1 MFSSSLRLT
10 GSPKNTG
17 EDDSFIPVHIDS
29 APYTSASQ
37 EPQSVEPEP
46 RGDAS
51 RESALQKE
59 RELNLECER
68 LLVEGIDY
76 CYKEEYEKAFE
87 VLSKAKVI
95 GTCGGEILDKLL
107 RSLKQILED

>member
-1 MFSSSLRLT
+1 M
-10 GSPKNTG
+10 
-17 EDDSFIPVHIDS
+17 S
-29 APYTSASQ
+29 AAQ
-37 EPQSVEPEP
+37 EPQSVDPEP
-46 RGDAS
+46 RSEAS

-87 VLSKAKVI
+87 VLSKAKSI